1 MSKYRLTTRG
11 KVVLTLVIL
20 IILVLIVQGF
30 QLIKSNLDGTNSNE
44 INIDIGNDDDK
55 NTKVSTTTSTSSIE
69 SSSVLETKTIDS
81 IEATSTSDNTVDLT
95 SSNGDSS
102 LIIETE
108 DERNLL
114 NASTTIYFSSDK
126 ATLSDGMKA
135 SIDAFCL
142 TAKAYPAIRI
152 SVEGIALRLLDYK
165 KSEAIAYA
173 RGQVVVDYMIR
184 SGISIDRIDMTTRIV
199 DRINFSKDELQK
211 AIVAELFF
219 EGYQRSGK

>member
-11 KVVLTLVIL
+11 KVVLTLVVL
-20 IILVLIVQGF
+20 IIIVLIVQGF
-30 QLIKSNLDGTNSNE
+30 QFINSNLDGTNSNE
-44 INIDIGNDDDK
+44 IDMSNDDDK
-55 NTKVSTTTSTSSIE
+55 NTEVSTTTSTNSIE
-69 SSSVLETKTIDS
+69 SSSVLETTTINS

-95 SSNGDSS
+95 SSSGDSS

-199 DRINFSKDELQK
+199 DRSNFSKDELQK

-219 EGYQRSGK
+219 EGYQRLGK

>member
-11 KVVLTLVIL
+11 KVVLTLVVL

-30 QLIKSNLDGTNSNE
+30 QFINSNLDGTNSNE
-44 INIDIGNDDDK
+44 IDISNDDDK
-55 NTKVSTTTSTSSIE
+55 NTEVSTTTSTNSIE
-69 SSSVLETKTIDS
+69 SSSVLETTTINS

-95 SSNGDSS
+95 SSSGDSS

-173 RGQVVVDYMIR
+173 RGQVVVDYMIS

-199 DRINFSKDELQK
+199 DRSNFSKDELQK